1 MLRRIAAPPSNS
13 SRPFGGSVP
22 SFPPAVASHEP
33 GAPSPTPSVFA
44 QQPVDMVPNDSSL
57 AALAHMAAVS
67 QELPAVDAPS
77 FAPKMPSLDAPNAL
91 KLNEVPGS
99 VSSPAPSAPA
109 VQPVNSTADEAAS
122 AAMPVSFAPTSKPDR
137 NTNSIPVRVS
147 DSQPADS
154 TISRPAAES
163 SEYVAA
169 SHDTE
174 AAQPSQDKHDSSDSS
189 PLLFPLGGNFDS
201 DIPDLSFPT
210 LNNDDTKK
218 EQ

>member
-1 MLRRIAAPPSNS
+1 MCIR
-13 SRPFGGSVP
+13 
-22 SFPPAVASHEP
+22 
-33 GAPSPTPSVFA
+33 
-44 QQPVDMVPNDSSL
+44 
-57 AALAHMAAVS
+57 
-67 QELPAVDAPS
+67 
-77 FAPKMPSLDAPNAL
+77 
-91 KLNEVPGS
+91 
-99 VSSPAPSAPA
+99 
-109 VQPVNSTADEAAS
+109 
-122 AAMPVSFAPTSKPDR
+122 DR
-137 NTNSIPVRVS
+137 S

-174 AAQPSQDKHDSSDSS
+174 AAQPSQDKHDSSDSF

>member
-1 MLRRIAAPPSNS
+1 
-13 SRPFGGSVP
+13 
-22 SFPPAVASHEP
+22 
-33 GAPSPTPSVFA
+33 
-44 QQPVDMVPNDSSL
+44 MVQNDSSL

-174 AAQPSQDKHDSSDSS
+174 AAQPSQDKHDSSDSF